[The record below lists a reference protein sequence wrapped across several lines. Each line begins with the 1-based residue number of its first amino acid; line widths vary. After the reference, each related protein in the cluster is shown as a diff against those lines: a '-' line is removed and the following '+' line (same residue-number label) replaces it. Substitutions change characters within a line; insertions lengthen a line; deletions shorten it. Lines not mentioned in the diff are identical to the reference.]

1 MNPDAYLRD
10 LERVPETLRELA
22 ASLDDGD
29 PWQAAGARIVMLG
42 MGSSRFAAGV
52 VASRLRAGGLDAV
65 AEYASLVA
73 GTPPG
78 RGVLAVGI
86 SASGATEET
95 IEALARHRGSSR
107 TVALTNRSG
116 SAIERAADAVV
127 PMLAGD
133 EEGGVAC
140 RSFRHTLALLLALEA
155 SATRIG
161 VGALTGSVRR
171 AAEASEDLLTRRD
184 EWLPRVADLLGEGGA
199 TFAIA
204 PAERVSSAEQSA
216 LMLREGPRRI
226 ADACESGDWL
236 HVDVYLT
243 KPLDY
248 RALLFTGSR
257 FDPQIMTWAG
267 ERGSRVVA
275 VGGAVDGVDLE
286 VRYRHDDDPTVA
298 LLSEVLVAELVA
310 ARWWLAQS

>member
-1 MNPDAYLRD
+1 MKPDAFLRD
-10 LERVPETLRELA
+10 LERVPDALGELA
-22 ASLDDGD
+22 ASLDDGE
-29 PWQAAGARIVMLG
+29 PWPVSGERIVMLG
-42 MGSSRFAAGV
+42 MGSSRSAAGV
-52 VASRLRAGGLDAV
+52 VATRMRASGLHAV
-65 AEYASLVA
+65 AEYASLVT

-78 RGVLAVGI
+78 PGVVAVGI
-86 SASGATEET
+86 SASGGTEET
-95 IEALARHRGSSR
+95 IDALARHRGSSR

-140 RSFRHTLALLLALEA
+140 RSFRHTVALLLALEA
-155 SATRIG
+155 SATG
-161 VGALTGSVRR
+161 STVGTVADAVRR
-171 AAEASEDLLTRRD
+171 SAEASEDLLTRRD
-184 EWLPRVADLLGEGGA
+184 EWLPAVADMLGEGAA

-204 PAERVSSAEQSA
+204 PAERLSSAEQAA
-216 LMLREGPRRI
+216 LMLREGPRRL

-248 RALLFTGSR
+248 RALLFAGSR
-257 FDPQIMTWAG
+257 FDPQIMTWVR

-275 VGGAVDGVDLE
+275 VGGGVEGADLE
-286 VRYRHDDDPTVA
+286 VRYRHDADATVA

-310 ARWWLAQS
+310 ARWWLAQA